1 MFFHPPFCTEWKT
14 VISVLYHA
22 ILLFDILVPMV
33 SQYILIANLIY
44 TFMAKE
50 FFKYMHYWIN
60 YRMKKLQMVSF
71 EILLMKIFQ

>member
-1 MFFHPPFCTEWKT
+1 
-14 VISVLYHA
+14 
-22 ILLFDILVPMV
+22 MV